1 MDVEE
6 EVRANWAALAALRGD
21 LDTARDHAD
30 AEELR
35 RSDDGQIVILV
46 ACLDALIAYAD
57 ERPEQAIAHARRM
70 LDFVNVGLSY
80 EHLMLS
86 WSVMARSAYEIG
98 DLSTVADL
106 VGRLAAQAPGHVPPL
121 LRAELALHRTWLL
134 AADGGDDEA
143 VTRGYADAITQLRA
157 FGSPYHLGH
166 ALVDEARH
174 LRAMGRSD
182 EADAAIA
189 EAEAS
194 PSASALDRSRVG
206 PRPHRRLAPSGS
218 RACCRRHRPCDSGM
232 PSLHKIRYATAA
244 RITSVAARVHDPRAI
259 RPPIVELVEPE
270 EVGDRAR
277 CVGGQA
283 GRAGRG

>member
-1 MDVEE
+1 MRGASTDGLVLVKGARPQRSYELSRRMGATLYMKTSLINMSSALILAGEWDEAKRVLRQAMDEDGMDVEE

-106 VGRLAAQAPGHVPPL
+106 VGRLAAQAPGHIPPL
-121 LRAELALHRTWLL
+121 LRGELALHRTWLL

-174 LRAMGRSD
+174 LRAMGRID

-189 EAEAS
+189 EAAGIAERLGA
-194 PSASALDRSRVG
+194 
-206 PRPHRRLAPSGS
+206 RPLAS
-218 RACCRRHRPCDSGM
+218 RAAAASESRPV
-232 PSLHKIRYATAA
+232 R
-244 RITSVAARVHDPRAI
+244 
-259 RPPIVELVEPE
+259 
-270 EVGDRAR
+270 
-277 CVGGQA
+277 
-283 GRAGRG
+283 